1 MVLYPVSI
9 ETRQRIEAMKQLHF
23 FVLALWPG
31 IAWKSVKW
39 WCASCRRFSVQN
51 IGYSLGVLVLALE
64 MPVGS
69 SALTAEAEVGA
80 FHCLQQFVEFTE
92 VKSRVSNCLTGFF
105 FFLFCKG
112 FFFLMRTWL
121 WQLKQKLLEVGHIFH
136 SVFFSDLLMWML
148 AESMLFKHKC
158 YMVSSL
164 LWTICALLLS
174 P

>member
-105 FFLFCKG
+105 FFPFLQRFLFLNEDMALTTETKITGGRTYFPLC
-112 FFFLMRTWL
+112 FFQWSVDVD
-121 WQLKQKLLEVGHIFH
+121 VGWVHVI
-136 SVFFSDLLMWML
+136 
-148 AESMLFKHKC
+148 
-158 YMVSSL
+158 
-164 LWTICALLLS
+164 
-174 P
+174 